1 VAFPE
6 RLHSGP
12 TVAEAQLT
20 VDCCR
25 SAAANELSAS
35 RSTWP
40 KGSLQYVEWVNLPQ
54 ESLYE
59 FGELLTGQ
67 ASPVE
72 RN

>member
-1 VAFPE
+1 LNQEGYRRGETGVLQVLDAE
-6 RLHSGP
+6 RAYQQALLGHIS
-12 TVAEAQLT
+12 AETARYLDT
-20 VDCCR
+20 
-25 SAAANELSAS
+25 
-35 RSTWP
+35 
-40 KGSLQYVEWVNLPQ
+40 Q